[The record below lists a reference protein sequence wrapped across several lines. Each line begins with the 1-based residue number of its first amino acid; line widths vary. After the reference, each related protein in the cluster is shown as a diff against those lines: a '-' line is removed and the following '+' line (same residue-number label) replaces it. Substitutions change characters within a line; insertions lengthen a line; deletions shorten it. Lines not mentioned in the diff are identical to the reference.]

1 MGPWPPS
8 SEPANTFRGWSDD
21 DPGDQG
27 RIVANCQRLLAE
39 IRTAALVRQAATADD
54 VKRWHTTIY
63 EGCVVPPASYA
74 GNFRGDPRH
83 PELVDYEV
91 GVGPTL
97 ADGYPER
104 VGVWA
109 VDVAAELDVFFDRL
123 QQAFAALDPHL
134 AAGRRPKTVDL
145 LHEIVALTA
154 VVHGEWIRIHP
165 FANGNGRTARLWA
178 AYVSLRYGLPVYVA
192 LKPRPGDVAYAR
204 AAKASMGRPPN
215 FVGDHSEAIA
225 VFAHLLSLALLAP

>member
-1 MGPWPPS
+1 VAGP
-8 SEPANTFRGWSDD
+8 GWSDD
-21 DPGDQG
+21 HPGDQG
-27 RIVANCQRLLAE
+27 RIVANCGGLLAD
-39 IRTAALVRQAATADD
+39 IRAAAQARHTPTAEET
-54 VKRWHTTIY
+54 KRWHAAMFQ
-63 EGCVVPPASYA
+63 GCVLPAAAYV
-74 GNFRGDPRH
+74 GNFRGAPQHRD
-83 PELVDYEV
+83 LIDYEV

-109 VDVAAELDVFFDRL
+109 ADVAAELDLFFDRL
-123 QQAFAALDPHL
+123 QNAFAALDRHL
-134 AAGRRPKTVDL
+134 APGAHPTTVDL
-145 LHEIVALTA
+145 LQEAVALTA

-204 AAKASMGRPPN
+204 AAKASMGRPPGFAGN
-215 FVGDHSEAIA
+215 HRESIA
-225 VFAHLLSLALLAP
+225 VFAHLLTLALLPP